1 MNIATRNF
9 LRLLRAGAF
18 DQDEQIEPMSAWKW
32 QRVYEVACE
41 QGVARLVYRGLQQL
55 ADQFFLQIPDA
66 QMETWRKTIA
76 MPVVPD
82 DESALRL
89 TNRHNEKKL
98 LAIIEKEPA
107 DSPTLAVLKSMLLT
121 TRHILDDGFYLRP
134 LVQLALLLRPNSRRI
149 DQEKLNDWLQT
160 LHMERIAQ
168 LEASL
173 IVMFFEM
180 EPESLPISPLPTNP
194 RIESLADD
202 LFSRKHP
209 HTGQLR
215 FTQGNDIFVHTSN
228 SRAMLW
234 QARRSA
240 RYFQYYPSESITNLL
255 ASFTR
260 SLTDI
265 EE

>member
-1 MNIATRNF
+1 MIITTRNF

-18 DQDEQIEPMSAWKW
+18 DHDEKIEPMSAWKW
-32 QRVYEVACE
+32 RRVYEVAYE
-41 QGVARLVYRGLQQL
+41 QGVARLVYRGIQQL
-55 ADQFFLQIPDA
+55 ADQFFLQIPDN

-76 MPVVPD
+76 LPVVPD

-89 TNRHNEKKL
+89 SNRQNEKKL
-98 LAIIEKEPA
+98 RSIIEAEPA
-107 DSPTLAVLKSMLLT
+107 DSPTLAVLKAMLIT

-134 LVQLALLLRPNSRRI
+134 LVQLSLLLRPNNRRF
-149 DQEKLNDWLQT
+149 DREKLNEWLHA
-160 LHMERIAQ
+160 LHMDHIAQ

-180 EPESLPISPLPTNP
+180 EPESLPFVPMPLNTK
-194 RIESLADD
+194 IESLADD
-202 LFSRKHP
+202 LFSQNHP

-240 RYFQYYPSESITNLL
+240 RYFRYYPSESVSNLL
-255 ASFTR
+255 SSFAR